1 MTEQTEKRNYWPV
14 MLFSIPFT
22 AVLFGIF
29 MIATT
34 LYFPDDLVVDN
45 YYKDGMAI
53 NELLVQD
60 ELAKELS
67 IEVTLN
73 SLTENRMELT
83 VLGATDSAISMN
95 LFHVTDQ
102 ASDVSLLLV
111 PEEGFLYSVDNTG
124 LSVLG
129 QKGVWYIELKGTDKP
144 WRVKQR
150 IVTPIS
156 FLEIRA
162 GLEINSD
169 E

>member
-1 MTEQTEKRNYWPV
+1 MTDVHEGRNYWPV
-14 MLFSIPFT
+14 LLVSIPFA

-34 LYFPDDLVVDN
+34 TYFPDDLVVDN

-67 IEVTLN
+67 IKVTLE
-73 SLTENRMELT
+73 SLTDNRLELT
-83 VLGATDSAISMN
+83 VTGANDSAIMMN

-102 ASDVSLLLV
+102 SADVSFLLV
-111 PEEGFLYSVDNTG
+111 PEVGFLYSVDSPKLDV
-124 LSVLG
+124 LS
-129 QKGVWYIELKGTDKP
+129 QRGVWYIELKGGDQA

-150 IVTPIS
+150 IETPMT
-156 FLEIRA
+156 FLEIKA
-162 GLEINSD
+162 NE
-169 E
+169 